1 LPAMRPSIAA
11 RASALASSLSPSRS
25 TLAPPA
31 PGLVAAALSMVLGAG
46 GIGCS
51 KAASNAGGTSDGEGG
66 TVAPAADTIPALE
79 GFEGEIDVTAKGGKP
94 TDTPTPLAVMV
105 KSGKARVD
113 IPEALAKSAG
123 PMAANAKGY
132 GIFDSAAKKVY
143 VVLDPSKQVIV
154 IDLDKIG
161 EQAKTFNP
169 PGNHGEKSGATPSTP
184 PKITKTGKFDT
195 VAGYKCENWDV
206 ASDHREATACVAAD
220 GFSWLTLPMSALDG
234 VPTEKMWM
242 ADLLDGKH
250 FPLRFV
256 GYEKDGTTES
266 GRVEVTKIDKK
277 PLPDSDFQYP
287 PTYAQV
293 DLEQM
298 IRGFAAMQ
306 GMGMGAQGMPP
317 MMPGMPGRPM
327 PGMPPGMAMPPHK
340 PAQ

>member
-1 LPAMRPSIAA
+1 MRSSIAA
-11 RASALASSLSPSRS
+11 RASAPASSLSLSPS
-25 TLAPPA
+25 TA
-31 PGLVAAALSMVLGAG
+31 GFVAAVAIVLAAG
-46 GIGCS
+46 GTGCN
-51 KAASNAGGTSDGEGG
+51 KAASSAAGTGDGEGG
-66 TVAPAADTIPALE
+66 TVAAGAAGGDTIPALE

-94 TDTPTPLAVMV
+94 TDTATPLAVMV

-143 VVLDPSKQVIV
+143 VVLDPSKQVII
-154 IDLDKIG
+154 IDLNKIG

-169 PGNHGEKSGATPSTP
+169 PGNHGEKGGGPPATP

-234 VPTEKMWM
+234 VPTEKLWM

-306 GMGMGAQGMPP
+306 GMGMGAQGMSP

-327 PGMPPGMAMPPHK
+327 PGMPPGMPMPPPHK
-340 PAQ
+340 PPQ